1 MTSSTKTEGLNSNIK
16 RDGQLYATQVTARG
30 SQSIPAVKGLASPI
44 TNSSRMTS
52 SPTMRKTAPAPT
64 PPAQDSGQNI
74 IKTGNQH
81 VIDRIYLPIFEGVLS
96 VIMTWTIT
104 TLGNHFIT

>member
-74 IKTGNQH
+74 IKLETSMLLTEFTCP
-81 VIDRIYLPIFEGVLS
+81 YLKVFCL
-96 VIMTWTIT
+96 
-104 TLGNHFIT
+104 